1 MRFVMRVFLFL
12 MGLFGVLLSMF
23 AQWVYM
29 DTIKDT
35 PYLSYEMEAEY
46 ILYHANTTALP
57 LLLMSVFVW
66 ILLGFCIH
74 RKIL

>member
-1 MRFVMRVFLFL
+1 MRFLMRILLFL

-23 AQWVYM
+23 AQWVYI
-29 DTIKDT
+29 DNIKDT

-46 ILYHANTTALP
+46 ILHHANTIALP

-66 ILLGFCIH
+66 ILLALCIH